1 MFKRRRPLSSLERW
15 RQYVWPREGWLRA
28 LTYSWRRVLRLRSS
42 IHSIALGLAIG
53 AFISASPLLGTH
65 FLWAGL
71 IAWLFGANILS
82 SALGTWVGNPFTFPF
97 IWVATYKSGSFI
109 LGLPQQSLA
118 LPEIS
123 FSLLLDTPSTLL
135 PFIGPM
141 MIGMFPVGLILAV
154 ATYYPSFWIIKTYQ
168 KRRRRLVLKRKN
180 RNLRRQK
187 PADKKDRL

>member
-1 MFKRRRPLSSLERW
+1 MFKRRRPLSSLQRW
-15 RQYVWPREGWLRA
+15 RQYIWPREGWLRA
-28 LTYSWRRVLRLRSS
+28 LTYSWWRVMRLGSS
-42 IHSIALGLAIG
+42 PDSIALGMAVG

-71 IAWLFGANILS
+71 IAWLLGGNIIA

-109 LGLPQQSLA
+109 LGLPEQSLA

-123 FSLLLDTPSTLL
+123 LRLLLDTPSTLL

-154 ATYYPSFWIIKTYQ
+154 ATYYPSLWMIKAYQ
-168 KRRRRLVLKRKN
+168 KRRKHRLILKRKK
-180 RNLRRQK
+180 LRAKQW
-187 PADKKDRL
+187 DK